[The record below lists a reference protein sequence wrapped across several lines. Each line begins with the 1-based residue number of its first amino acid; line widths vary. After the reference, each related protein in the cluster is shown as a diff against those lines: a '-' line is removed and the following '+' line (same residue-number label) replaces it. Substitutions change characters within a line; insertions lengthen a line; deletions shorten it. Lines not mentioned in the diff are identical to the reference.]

1 MQKLVKRRM
10 HYETIMPVKP
20 RKETYSMKT
29 RIIMWVASLVLIGTL
44 NVFADEK
51 SDSSAVSMRA
61 DIKRLME
68 ITEVRKM
75 GVQIMNHIRLT
86 LTKRGSKV
94 PWDTFM
100 AEFDMNEFIEM
111 VIPIYER
118 HFTHDEIEQL
128 IAFYESPIGKK
139 LIKVQPQITIE
150 SMTAGQEWAK
160 ELIERVKARLPEE
173 GAKK

>member
-1 MQKLVKRRM
+1 
-10 HYETIMPVKP
+10 
-20 RKETYSMKT
+20 MKT
-29 RIIMWVASLVLIGTL
+29 RIIIMWMASLVLMGAFNI
-44 NVFADEK
+44 VADEK

-68 ITEVRKM
+68 ITEARKI
-75 GVQIMNHIRLT
+75 GVQIMNHIKLI

-94 PWDTFM
+94 PWDAFM

-111 VIPIYER
+111 VIPIYEK

-160 ELIERVKARLPEE
+160 ELIERIKARLPEE

>member
-1 MQKLVKRRM
+1 
-10 HYETIMPVKP
+10 
-20 RKETYSMKT
+20 MKT
-29 RIIMWVASLVLIGTL
+29 RIIMWAVSLVFIGTL

-51 SDSSAVSMRA
+51 ADSVEGSKRET
-61 DIKRLME
+61 IKRLLELME
-68 ITEVRKM
+68 TEKM
-75 GVQIMNHIRLT
+75 GTQLMNHIRLT

>member
-1 MQKLVKRRM
+1 
-10 HYETIMPVKP
+10 
-20 RKETYSMKT
+20 MKT
-29 RIIMWVASLVLIGTL
+29 RIIMWVASLVLIGTF
-44 NVFADEK
+44 NVFADEISDPASVSK
-51 SDSSAVSMRA
+51 SA

-68 ITEVRKM
+68 VTDVGNLGR
-75 GVQIMNHIRLT
+75 QIMNRLV
-86 LTKRGSKV
+86 LTMRKRRSKV
-94 PWDTFM
+94 PWDAFM

-139 LIKVQPQITIE
+139 LIKVQPQIAIE

-160 ELIERVKARLPEE
+160 ELIERIKARLPEE
-173 GAKK
+173 GTKK

>member
-1 MQKLVKRRM
+1 
-10 HYETIMPVKP
+10 
-20 RKETYSMKT
+20 MKT

-44 NVFADEK
+44 NVVAEEMPDPAD
-51 SDSSAVSMRA
+51 VSKRT

-68 ITEVRKM
+68 LVETEKV
-75 GVQIMNHIRLT
+75 GTQIMNHLRLT
-86 LTKRGSKV
+86 LTKRRSKV
-94 PWDTFM
+94 PWDAFM

-139 LIKVQPQITIE
+139 MIKVQPQIVTE

-160 ELIERVKARLPEE
+160 RLIERIKARLPEE

>member
-1 MQKLVKRRM
+1 
-10 HYETIMPVKP
+10 
-20 RKETYSMKT
+20 MKT

-44 NVFADEK
+44 NVVAEEMPDPAD
-51 SDSSAVSMRA
+51 VSKRK

-68 ITEVRKM
+68 LVETEKM
-75 GVQIMNHIRLT
+75 GTQIMNHLRLT
-86 LTKRGSKV
+86 LTKRRSKV
-94 PWDTFM
+94 PWDAFM

-139 LIKVQPQITIE
+139 MIKVQPQIVTE

-160 ELIERVKARLPEE
+160 RLIERIKARLPEE

>member
-1 MQKLVKRRM
+1 
-10 HYETIMPVKP
+10 
-20 RKETYSMKT
+20 MKT

-51 SDSSAVSMRA
+51 ADSVEGPKRET
-61 DIKRLME
+61 IKRLLE
-68 ITEVRKM
+68 LVETKKM
-75 GVQIMNHIRLT
+75 GTQLMNHIRLT
-86 LTKRGSKV
+86 LTKRRSKV
-94 PWDTFM
+94 PWDAFM

-160 ELIERVKARLPEE
+160 VLIERIKARLPEE

>member
-1 MQKLVKRRM
+1 
-10 HYETIMPVKP
+10 
-20 RKETYSMKT
+20 MKT

-51 SDSSAVSMRA
+51 ADSVEGSKRET
-61 DIKRLME
+61 IKRLLELME
-68 ITEVRKM
+68 AEKM
-75 GVQIMNHIRLT
+75 GTQLMNHIRLT

-100 AEFDMNEFIEM
+100 AEFDMNEFTEM

-139 LIKVQPQITIE
+139 LIKVQPQIAIE

-160 ELIERVKARLPEE
+160 KLIERIKARLPEE
-173 GAKK
+173 GAQK